1 VFGIPP
7 DVAAA
12 SGTGAYVNSQS
23 FTAEGVEMAVDAMF
37 GRVRFAGSYTF
48 LDAEV
53 TKSLSSSVT
62 PQFNPSFP
70 SIPIGGFTALVG
82 ERPFRRPTNIGSL
95 MIGYTQGRG
104 SVALTGY
111 FAGKADD
118 STFIV
123 GTDINFGNS
132 LLLPNH
138 DLNSGYQKVDV
149 SGSYLIH
156 PRVKWFA
163 TVENLLDQHYEPS
176 FGFPALPINV
186 RTGLTVTF
194 GGR

>member
-1 VFGIPP
+1 M
-7 DVAAA
+7 AA
-12 SGTGAYVNSQS
+12 
-23 FTAEGVEMAVDAMF
+23 DAMF
-37 GRVRFAGSYTF
+37 GRIRIAGSYTY
-48 LDAEV
+48 LDATV
-53 TKSLSSSVT
+53 TKSLSSSVA

-82 ERPFRRPTNIGSL
+82 QRPFRRPTNTGSL
-95 MIGYTQGRG
+95 MIGYTHGPAA
-104 SVALTGY
+104 VAMTGY

-138 DLNSGYQKVDV
+138 DLNAGYQKVDL
-149 SGSYLIH
+149 SGSYRLR
-156 PRVKWFA
+156 PRLKWFA
-163 TVENLLDQHYEPS
+163 TVENLLDQHYEPT

-186 RTGLTVTF
+186 RTGLTVTL